1 MFQINHET
9 FTTKINNRN
18 VFMLNSNFSKQI
30 DSCTM
35 GGPLSVIFS
44 DICMTKIEEVVKLTN
59 PTFHKTFADVD

>member
-18 VFMLNSNFSKQI
+18 VFMLNSNFSKQT

-59 PTFHKTFADVD
+59 PTFHKRFADVD

>member
-18 VFMLNSNFSKQI
+18 VFILNSNFSKQI
-30 DSCTM
+30 DSYTM

-44 DICMTKIEEVVKLTN
+44 DICMTKIEVVKLTN
-59 PTFHKTFADVD
+59 PKFHKRFGDVD

>member
-18 VFMLNSNFSKQI
+18 VFILNSNFSKQI

-44 DICMTKIEEVVKLTN
+44 DICMTKIEVVKLTN
-59 PTFHKTFADVD
+59 LKFHKRFGDVD